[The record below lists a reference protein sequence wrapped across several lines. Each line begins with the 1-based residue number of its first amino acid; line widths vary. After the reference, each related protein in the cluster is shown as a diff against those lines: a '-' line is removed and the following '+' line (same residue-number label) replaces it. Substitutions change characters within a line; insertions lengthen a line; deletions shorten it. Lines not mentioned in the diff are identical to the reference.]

1 MEAQLSSEDCG
12 RDLAAVQNLLKK
24 HQLLEADITAH
35 EVHTHL
41 SPVVISSSPLSSSL
55 PSSRTSH
62 LSPPPPCPLLTS
74 LQAFYSSLG
83 IRLLLRHSNILQ
95 YLLTPLFSLSFLSSP
110 SPPSPPPPSSSSSLS
125 SSSLLLLLLPL
136 PPPLFLTQ
144 DRLGDL
150 NAQARRFVKE
160 QHFDAGNIQEKQRNI
175 NDRYTRFERVTESE

>member
-41 SPVVISSSPLSSSL
+41 SPVVISSSPPPSSL

-62 LSPPPPCPLLTS
+62 LSPPPPCPLL
-74 LQAFYSSLG
+74 SSAASD
-83 IRLLLRHSNILQ
+83 ILR
-95 YLLTPLFSLSFLSSP
+95 YLLTPSSP
-110 SPPSPPPPSSSSSLS
+110 SPSFPLLLLPLLLLPLPPLPSSSSSLS
-125 SSSLLLLLLPL
+125 SSSLLLPPPPPSPSHP